1 LSSIPKKGNHYLKY
15 FLIFLLIVAIAL
27 FLNKQ
32 TLLTLA
38 GNLLISED
46 TPQKA
51 EAIVVLNG
59 GVPIRILE
67 AVDLYNSGFGEIL
80 IFCKTA
86 ESSDYKKLKEYNI
99 YYPVEHDINKQIAEV
114 FEIPSSNIYMVNK
127 KVSSTYGELESIKGF
142 LIDNNIKKIIIVT
155 SKFHTLRAR
164 LIANKVL
171 NKDIDFMI
179 IASNYDGY
187 NPKTWWKNRNA
198 TRYTISEYLKI
209 FAYYLGDYWRTA
221 SNYEFEEY
229 EDSRAYEQR

>member
-1 LSSIPKKGNHYLKY
+1 LSSIPKKENHYLKY
-15 FLIFLLIVAIAL
+15 FLIFLLIVLIAL

-32 TLLTLA
+32 TLLTFA

-67 AVDLYNSGFGEIL
+67 AIDLHKSGLGEYI
-80 IFCKTA
+80 IFCKVT
-86 ESSDYKKLKEYNI
+86 ESFEYKKLRESNI
-99 YYPVEHDINKQIAEV
+99 NYPVEHDINKQIAEE
-114 FEIPSSNIYMVNK
+114 FEIPSSNIYMVYK

-155 SKFHTLRAR
+155 SKFHTLRTR
-164 LIANKVL
+164 MIANKVF
-171 NKDIDFMI
+171 NREINFMVI
-179 IASNYDGY
+179 GTKYDGY
-187 NPKTWWKNRNA
+187 NPNTWWKNRNA
-198 TRYTISEYLKI
+198 TRYTVSEYLKI

-221 SNYEFEEY
+221 SN
-229 EDSRAYEQR
+229 